1 MSSVFI
7 TTKIANS
14 IPAIVKVCLIELY
27 VIKYV
32 FDLLQGSGCLWVL
45 IYVSNKWHGTKRYD
59 WKIVDSC
66 VDYLNILEIIEETL

>member
-45 IYVSNKWHGTKRYD
+45 IYVSNK
-59 WKIVDSC
+59 
-66 VDYLNILEIIEETL
+66 